1 MKILR
6 NLNDDNSKKRKF
18 KFVIRFLI
26 LIILISILL
35 TFKSFDF
42 IKVKILDVYFFLTK
56 PAQIVT
62 DISKNVNSV
71 IEYQKILEDIK
82 TENIKLLHKVNE
94 LKYIK
99 FENEKLRKLL
109 SLEKFTGYKYV
120 GARIKMKID
129 YEKKDNFI
137 FIDKGLESGIK
148 IGDSVI
154 NGLGLVGRITQIGSD
169 WSRVMLINNIGA
181 KIPVLMQK
189 SKVEA
194 LISGDSELAM
204 VELVSENKELV
215 ENDTVV
221 TAGTGES
228 FPRGILV
235 GKYQNKKI
243 IPFVN
248 YKNLDYVV
256 VLSQCEKK
264 KIANQNDLNM
274 NDNQI
279 EKNEKTEKIE
289 N

>member
-148 IGDSVI
+148 IGDAVI

>member
-148 IGDSVI
+148 IGDAVI
-154 NGLGLVGRITQIGSD
+154 NGLGLVGRIT
-169 WSRVMLINNIGA
+169 
-181 KIPVLMQK
+181 
-189 SKVEA
+189 
-194 LISGDSELAM
+194 
-204 VELVSENKELV
+204 
-215 ENDTVV
+215 
-221 TAGTGES
+221 
-228 FPRGILV
+228 ILQMPPM
-235 GKYQNKKI
+235 KHS
-243 IPFVN
+243 
-248 YKNLDYVV
+248 L
-256 VLSQCEKK
+256 L
-264 KIANQNDLNM
+264 
-274 NDNQI
+274 
-279 EKNEKTEKIE
+279 
-289 N
+289 